1 MSEGLLNKVSAY
13 FFIPPAVFG
22 QGALLHLAGWLLAPL
37 FTGDP
42 DNGAA
47 SPGSAFYSDRT
58 YLPDTITERLTSL
71 PEDLLSAAA
80 LPGTV
85 PGLLLLA
92 AGMAAAL
99 LSLKPFLQYRINPH
113 PLSRKPHRLFTDGI
127 YSLSRNPM
135 YLSLL
140 LMLAGLGLMLSP
152 RLLPLTLSYAF
163 FFLRKQILREEL
175 FLKETCPEYPDYLNR
190 VPRWWRIRSR

>member
-163 FFLRKQILREEL
+163 FFLRRQILREEL
-175 FLKETCPEYPDYLNR
+175 FLKETCPEYPDYLKR

>member
-58 YLPDTITERLTSL
+58 YLPDTITERLTRL

-163 FFLRKQILREEL
+163 FFLRRQILREEL
-175 FLKETCPEYPDYLNR
+175 FLKETCPEYPDYLKR

>member
-47 SPGSAFYSDRT
+47 SPESAFYSDRT

-163 FFLRKQILREEL
+163 FFLRRQILREEL
-175 FLKETCPEYPDYLNR
+175 FLKETCPEYPDYLKR